1 MSLPAHKVGGGA
13 GRRVNSGHQ
22 LCERALQVSY
32 NLSEF
37 FMVSTTTEG
46 QTNRTHRQ
54 TATVAKGL
62 SKSVNPEPKSQQQH
76 RQQLQQ
82 SSVAQISQ
90 VHETTTTVRKIRG
103 FASVQIE

>member
-13 GRRVNSGHQ
+13 GRRVNTGHQ

-46 QTNRTHRQ
+46 QTDRR

-62 SKSVNPEPKSQQQH
+62 SKSVNPEPKSQQQ
-76 RQQLQQ
+76 QLQQ
-82 SSVAQISQ
+82 SNVAQISQ
-90 VHETTTTVRKIRG
+90 VHETTTRSVRKIRG